1 MTMADHPTRRDV
13 AAGAVALTASLAA
26 AAAHAQGTGK
36 TLLAGEIV
44 DRVKSHL
51 GIPWNTA
58 SYRDTFKI
66 GGPDTPVKGIATSF
80 GTNFRVMSLA
90 SKAGLNMIVTHEPTF
105 WSDPDTIALV
115 QNDALYKLKRGYGDR
130 NGMVVWRIHDHW
142 HARKPFDGIRTG
154 WNRAMGWEK
163 YQVNGDLSTFEI
175 PPTTLGELARYIA
188 RTLGTKSLRM
198 IGDPNLPV
206 RLVGRG
212 GHPLDPNM
220 IALPKVDVIIVSEAR
235 EYDSFEYVRD
245 MVRTGAKKAA
255 IFMSHTSGEDEG
267 MHEFATWAPA
277 FIPEVPIRYI
287 ATTDEFWTV

>member
-1 MTMADHPTRRDV
+1 MSLQNPTRREI
-13 AAGAVALTASLAA
+13 AAGAAALTASLAA
-26 AAAHAQGTGK
+26 ASAHAQATGR

-51 GIPWNTA
+51 GIPWNAA
-58 SYRDTFKI
+58 SYRDTYKI

-80 GTNFRVMSLA
+80 GTNLRVMQLSNR
-90 SKAGLNMIVTHEPTF
+90 AGLNMIVTHEPTF

-115 QNDALYKLKRGYGDR
+115 QNDALYRLKRGYGDR

-142 HARKPFDGIRTG
+142 HARKPDGIRTG
-154 WNRAMGWEK
+154 WNRAMGWDK
-163 YQVNGDLSTFEI
+163 YQVNGDLSLFEI
-175 PPTTLGELARYIA
+175 PPTTLAELARYIA
-188 RTLGTKSLRM
+188 KTLDTKSLRM

-206 RLVGRG
+206 SRVARG

-220 IALPKVDVIIVSEAR
+220 LAPLRADVIIVSEAR

-245 MVRTGAKKAA
+245 LVRSGARKGA

-267 MHEFATWAPA
+267 MHEFAAWAPA

-287 ATTDEFWTV
+287 PTTDEFWTV